1 MLAAAQTFRA
11 LTPKDALDAVKS
23 TLGPDAVILSTRE
36 VPGAMGLR
44 KQFEV
49 VATLEAKSAN
59 SSFAPPPQP
68 TWGKRRELSR
78 LADRMQANG
87 VEEQVI
93 DSLLARARARRDR
106 YPGNEDRDYM
116 RSAALDI
123 VGAPCRAPW
132 LAPSAASGRRCVAL
146 VGPTGAG
153 KTTTLAKI
161 AAKAVIDE
169 GLNVALINL
178 DTFRIGAI
186 DQLGRYAEILGVPM
200 YVARDREEIARALG
214 HASNADLVLI
224 DTAGRSVLDEEA
236 TRRQATLLSNIP
248 AVEMLLT
255 VSAATGRVP
264 LERVAARYQS
274 MSPTG
279 LVVTKLDEAGGMPS
293 VLSVAWT
300 VAWPVACVTAGQ
312 RVPEDIEELDHER
325 LIQETFA

>member
-1 MLAAAQTFRA
+1 
-11 LTPKDALDAVKS
+11 
-23 TLGPDAVILSTRE
+23 
-36 VPGAMGLR
+36 
-44 KQFEV
+44 
-49 VATLEAKSAN
+49 
-59 SSFAPPPQP
+59 
-68 TWGKRRELSR
+68 
-78 LADRMQANG
+78 
-87 VEEQVI
+87 
-93 DSLLARARARRDR
+93 
-106 YPGNEDRDYM
+106 M

-132 LAPSAASGRRCVAL
+132 LAPSSASGRRCVAL

-279 LVVTKLDEAGGMPS
+279 LVVTKLDEAGGLPS